1 MFTMPLDDVDDE
13 YKLKIAETLITMYG
27 DRILLDHY
35 TERKMSKLMKLEKL
49 LEEILYVSQSSVKRH
64 LTDDDM
70 FGE

>member
-1 MFTMPLDDVDDE
+1 
-13 YKLKIAETLITMYG
+13 MYG

-35 TERKMSKLMKLEKL
+35 NERKMSKLMKLEKL